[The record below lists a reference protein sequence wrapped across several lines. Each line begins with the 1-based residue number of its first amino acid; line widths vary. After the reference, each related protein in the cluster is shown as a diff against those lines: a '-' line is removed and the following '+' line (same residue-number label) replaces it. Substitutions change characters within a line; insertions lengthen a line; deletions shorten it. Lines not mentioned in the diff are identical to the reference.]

1 MGSENKQDII
11 LKYKGP
17 LDYDKIGD
25 LISTLKRTM
34 KKRGMAI
41 SLYKKLLTLMIES
54 LENIVRYS
62 ASYLPHRDTYKKY
75 QPEICICLEN
85 DSYIFRVVNL
95 MENADIVPLQ
105 QKMDELNNLDQD
117 QLKALYKN
125 TITNGKFSDK
135 GGAGL
140 GIIEMAK
147 ISDEKLHYTFS
158 AFNAE
163 QSEFQ
168 LLLRI
173 YPNKVEE

>member
-62 ASYLPHRDTYKKY
+62 ASYLP
-75 QPEICICLEN
+75 
-85 DSYIFRVVNL
+85 SYNFV
-95 MENADIVPLQ
+95 
-105 QKMDELNNLDQD
+105 
-117 QLKALYKN
+117 
-125 TITNGKFSDK
+125 
-135 GGAGL
+135 
-140 GIIEMAK
+140 
-147 ISDEKLHYTFS
+147 
-158 AFNAE
+158 
-163 QSEFQ
+163 
-168 LLLRI
+168 
-173 YPNKVEE
+173 